1 MIRDNKL
8 STEDEMF
15 QLRMIKE
22 YLRIFLKEKEEWKEY
37 YKIQKSCHEINIKD
51 SD

>member
-1 MIRDNKL
+1 MIRNNKL
-8 STEDEMF
+8 SAEDEMF

-37 YKIQKSCHEINIKD
+37 KEI
-51 SD
+51 

>member
-1 MIRDNKL
+1 MIRNNKL
-8 STEDEMF
+8 SAEDEMF

-22 YLRIFLKEKEEWKEY
+22 YLRIFLKEKEEREEYKE
-37 YKIQKSCHEINIKD
+37 IQKSCHEINIKD

>member
-1 MIRDNKL
+1 L
-8 STEDEMF
+8 SAEDEMF

-37 YKIQKSCHEINIKD
+37 KEI
-51 SD
+51 